1 MRSAFGSHEVY
12 LFGSMWLCRVALTSV
27 LRVNSQSH
35 SATRRSRPDN
45 RRQSPHLFLGFSFC
59 KPLHVRH
66 VQVQLAV
73 MHLPGIVIENISS
86 LWAPVSGTVSL
97 ARALPFPSYLHLHL
111 FSPKSNSTPTTPHT
125 THRQRCSDPI
135 PTNREQPVNEPG
147 SGCQSVR
154 DVTVFDI

>member
-27 LRVNSQSH
+27 

-45 RRQSPHLFLGFSFC
+45 RRQSSHLFLGFSFC

-73 MHLPGIVIENISS
+73 MHLPGIVIENVSS

-111 FSPKSNSTPTTPHT
+111 FSP
-125 THRQRCSDPI
+125 
-135 PTNREQPVNEPG
+135 
-147 SGCQSVR
+147 
-154 DVTVFDI
+154 